1 MNQDKVELFLA
12 TNSDN
17 FPSKERSRIEE
28 KLKQLDDATVLSAK
42 LKNPVVALIMEIT
55 LGTVG
60 AGAFYAK
67 QTSFGICQT
76 RCFLMIYASMFLFG
90 DTEYALV
97 IYVPWVVMFVL
108 WIIGIVQC
116 SKWVQQYN
124 LNKIM
129 TLK

>member
-12 TNSDN
+12 THSDN
-17 FPSKERSRIEE
+17 FPSKKRARIEE
-28 KLKQLDDATVLSAK
+28 KLKQLDDATVLSTK

-67 QTSFGICQT
+67 QTSFGVCQT
-76 RCFLMIYASMFLFG
+76 LCFLMIYASMFLFG
-90 DTEYALV
+90 GTEYASA
-97 IYVPWVVMFVL
+97 IYIPWIVMFVL

-129 TLK
+129 ALK